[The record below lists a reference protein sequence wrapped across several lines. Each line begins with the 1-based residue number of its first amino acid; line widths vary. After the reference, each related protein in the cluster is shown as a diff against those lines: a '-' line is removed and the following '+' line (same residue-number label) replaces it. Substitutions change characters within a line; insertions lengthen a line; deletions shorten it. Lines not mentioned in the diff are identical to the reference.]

1 MSDTFK
7 YKITH
12 YDNERQTLT
21 VELADGGWANITIAQ
36 PYPKNLQ
43 DVDKIVR
50 AYSIPKEIIEA
61 RTGTGKEEL
70 DWLNNAVGVER
81 EAERF
86 SFFRAQNKHK
96 TQELESLVGDTLPV
110 DPLADIM
117 ARLEALEAKAKSR
130 TKKSE

>member
-7 YKITH
+7 YKITQW
-12 YDNERQTLT
+12 DASRQVLT
-21 VELADGGWANITIAQ
+21 VEFADGGWTAITMMQ

-61 RTGTGKEEL
+61 HAGAGKEEL
-70 DWLNNAVGVER
+70 EWLNNAVGAER

-96 TQELESLVGDTLPV
+96 TQELESLIGDSLPP
-110 DPLADIM
+110 DPLADILK
-117 ARLEALEAKAKSR
+117 RLEALEARPKR
-130 TKKSE
+130 TKKST